1 LSQGDFELALR
12 GLLGDGA
19 PFASV
24 LLRTDAAKRFKKV
37 GNATAMVWKLLK
49 VAEKRFRILKGYE
62 LLPAVYA
69 GQRCIDGVLE
79 GEEMTQERIAA

>member
-1 LSQGDFELALR
+1 M
-12 GLLGDGA
+12 GA
-19 PFASV
+19 FYAYPKERWVHIRTTHIVESPFASAR
-24 LLRTDAAKRFKKV
+24 LRTDAAKRFKKI

-69 GQRCIDGVLE
+69 GQRCIDGVSKE
-79 GEEMTQERIAA
+79 KEMK